1 MGTPRIACVGTHG
14 GAEGGAAIAMLRLVA
29 SLRANGLETAIVSLH
44 RPDGRDPHISRS
56 HPRHGDAAAA
66 AKRVRRIIK
75 HGRSS
80 LTNTLFTADWPAW
93 DVSLHPEIRAADVVN
108 LHWVAGFL
116 NGGSVRRIVES
127 GKPVVWTLHD
137 QRAFTGGCHY
147 TGGCDGFTRDCDACP
162 QLQPA
167 LRETAQRTLR
177 RSRSAVAGL
186 PITFVTPSEWL
197 SRELQRGSLYD
208 PDHHDVRVIPYDI
221 DTGIFAPVADKR
233 VVRRKLGLPIEGLAI
248 ALGSVSLGEER
259 KGARQAKAALERMVA
274 SLRDAGYAGD
284 PPFVVTYGQGTLA
297 PDGVASHDLGSH
309 DESGVRDILNACDV
323 YLTMTRED
331 NLPNTVMEALA
342 CGIPVVGTRVGGVPD
357 MVEHGAQGWLVD
369 RDDSLAAGETLA
381 SLVQRPG
388 ALTAMGRAARE
399 KCLHLYAPGTQ
410 GRRYGELFR
419 SLAERPRSARS
430 GGSPSVA
437 QSSRDGGADGVADVL
452 GITAASGR
460 LLARRRPLRPHLRF
474 IRRLL
479 AG

>member
-1 MGTPRIACVGTHG
+1 MNLPGIACVGTHG

-29 SLRANGLETAIVSLH
+29 SLRANGMKTTVVSLH
-44 RPDGRDPHISRS
+44 RPDSRDPHISRS

-75 HGRSS
+75 HGRSP

-93 DVSLHPEIRAADVVN
+93 DISLHPSIQAADVVN

-116 NGGSVRRIVES
+116 NGGAVRRIVEA

-147 TGGCDGFTRDCDACP
+147 TGGCDGFTRACDACP
-162 QLQPA
+162 QLLTP
-167 LRETAQRTLR
+167 LREAARRTLH

-186 PITFVTPSEWL
+186 PLTFVTPSVWL
-197 SRELQRGSLYD
+197 SRELQRSSLYD
-208 PDHHDVRVIPYDI
+208 PLHHDVHIIPYDI
-221 DTGIFAPVADKR
+221 DTDLYAPAADR
-233 VVRRKLGLPIEGLAI
+233 RSVRRKLGLPTEGLGI

-259 KGARQAKAALERMVA
+259 KGARQAKAALERMAVK
-274 SLRDAGYAGD
+274 LRAAGFGGV

-297 PDGVASHDLGSH
+297 PEGVASHDLGSH

-357 MVEHGAQGWLVD
+357 MVEHGEQGWLVD
-369 RDDSLAAGETLA
+369 RDDSPAAGEILA
-381 SLVQRPG
+381 NLVEHPG
-388 ALTAMGRAARE
+388 ALAAMGAAARE
-399 KCLHLYAPGTQ
+399 KCVRLYGPGMQ

-419 SLAERPRSARS
+419 SLAERLRTAGPSAATAA
-430 GGSPSVA
+430 G
-437 QSSRDGGADGVADVL
+437 RDGQAGGVADVL

-460 LLARRRPLRPHLRF
+460 LLAGRRPLRPHLRF